1 MESDD
6 AFHLTAVDVRR
17 YEFGTVMR
25 GYDKARVDQFRA
37 QVADE
42 MERLAR
48 SNQDLEEKA
57 RNFHEQLRAFRDRDR
72 ALNEALI
79 SAQELRAEMREQAAA
94 EKALLMKEAEAE
106 AHWIVESAREESRLL
121 KEEIDRLERSR
132 RAYLA
137 QIKMFAERHIAEV
150 TAAEGQMPMM
160 EDRRPLK

>member
-42 MERLAR
+42 MERLAKA
-48 SNQDLEEKA
+48 NQDLDEKA

-79 SAQELRAEMREQAAA
+79 SAQELRADMREQAAA
-94 EKALLMKEAEAE
+94 EKVLLMKEAEAE
-106 AHWIVESAREESRLL
+106 ANWIVESAREESRRL

-160 EDRRPLK
+160 EDRRPPK